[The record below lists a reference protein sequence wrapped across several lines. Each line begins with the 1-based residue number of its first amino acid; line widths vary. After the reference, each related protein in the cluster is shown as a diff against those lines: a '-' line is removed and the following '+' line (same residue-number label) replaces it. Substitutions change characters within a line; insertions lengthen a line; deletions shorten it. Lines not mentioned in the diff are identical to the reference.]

1 MADISASLV
10 KELRDKTGAG
20 MADCKKALVEAD
32 GDMNLAIEVLR
43 KKGAASAA
51 KRADK
56 EANEGV
62 ISSKISLDKMTASIV
77 EVVCETDFVARNAE
91 FDTFVHNV
99 ADVLLANNVS
109 SLDELN
115 KLSIGIDTVE
125 GKYNEIL
132 AKFSERI
139 EIRRFQKW
147 TSEGTIASYIHAG
160 NKLGILLEINATNIN
175 DEAYALLRD
184 IAMQIAAMNPQFI
197 SRDYVDQ
204 VTLEKEVEI
213 YKQQAIESGKKAD
226 IAEKIAQGRL
236 EKFYTENCLV
246 EQTFV
251 KDSSI
256 TITDVLKK
264 ISDLSGQE
272 VKINKML
279 RFALGETQA

>member
-1 MADISASLV
+1 MAEISASLV

-62 ISSKISLDKMTASIV
+62 ISSKITDDKQTASVV

-91 FDTFVHNV
+91 FDSFVHNV
-99 ADVLLANNVS
+99 AEAILANNVNN
-109 SLDELN
+109 LEELN
-115 KLSIGIDTVE
+115 TLSIGSDTVQ

-139 EIRRFQKW
+139 EIRRFEKW

-160 NKLGILLEINATNIN
+160 NKLGVMLDISATNLN
-175 DEAYALLRD
+175 DEAYAMLRD

-197 SRDYVDQ
+197 SRDYVDNT
-204 VTLEKEVEI
+204 TLEKEVEI

-264 ISDLSGQE
+264 IADLSGQE
-272 VKINKML
+272 VKINRML

>member
-62 ISSKISLDKMTASIV
+62 ISSKISDDKMTASIV

-91 FDTFVHNV
+91 FDTFVNNV

-115 KLSIGIDTVE
+115 KLSIGNDTVE

-236 EKFYTENCLV
+236 EKFYTENCLI

>member
-62 ISSKISLDKMTASIV
+62 ISSKISDDKMTASIV

-91 FDTFVHNV
+91 FDTFVNNV

-115 KLSIGIDTVE
+115 KLSIGSDTVE

>member
-1 MADISASLV
+1 MADISASQV

-62 ISSKISLDKMTASIV
+62 ISSKISDDKMTASIV

-91 FDTFVHNV
+91 FDTFVNNV

-115 KLSIGIDTVE
+115 KLSIGNDTVE

-236 EKFYTENCLV
+236 EKFYTENCLI

>member
-62 ISSKISLDKMTASIV
+62 ISSKISDDKMTASIV

-91 FDTFVHNV
+91 FDTFVNNV

-115 KLSIGIDTVE
+115 KLSIGNDTVE

-160 NKLGILLEINATNIN
+160 NKLGILLEINASNIN